1 MSAEDDQMQVVHH
14 AITGVTEI
22 VSSAG
27 STDGTG
33 TTGTAIYQQVDD
45 TDRPVAVTQAAP
57 GQPMEVVQII
67 PVSTEGSMGQMT
79 VSGAVAQMI
88 ALNGG
93 DGSQGQLY
101 HVIPVSQSAV
111 GQAQAPHMIT
121 VNQSAA
127 SQENTHEHTDPQDP
141 TQSVEIIHDLTQAT
155 ATLERLPDPQDP
167 TQSVEIIHDLT
178 QGTAT
183 LERLPDPQDP
193 TQSVEIIHDLTQ
205 ATATLERLPD
215 PQDPTQ
221 SVEIIHDL
229 TQATATLERLPGEG
243 MATVSLEKLDP
254 TQSVEIIHDLTQA
267 TATLERLPDPQD
279 PTQSVEI
286 IHDLTQATAT
296 LERLPG
302 EGMATVSL
310 EKLAS
315 DDVATITLV
324 SPPPQQTLP
333 DGCPPWAA
341 RLRGVEKIGDSFRG
355 WVENDVELDLLLT
368 YHKQQTQSFW
378 GTRQSP
384 TPGKPSTRLM
394 WKSQYVPFDGIPFVN
409 IGSRAIVQECQFGPR
424 RKGIVAKKIAEQERS
439 GKQGFKATC
448 PARIYIKKVR
458 KFPQFRV
465 HLSQDMDRKALRQ
478 AQERAFRSL
487 KESGLEHGGE
497 ERQYVQL
504 PTPEAHQFHD
514 VCYSTNYHG
523 DRHLV
528 QYVQLPTPEA
538 HQFHDICYSTSYH
551 DSTSSC
557 LRPRL
562 TRMSATAPVTMV
574 TEFWS
579 RQYVQLPTPEAHQFH
594 DEVQDHVLAD
604 FSVCNMEAASR
615 LHPRVSAKIRELVAA
630 GMSEVYQV
638 RKAVREFVE
647 KELFELKFVEK
658 ELFKMK
664 FVEKELFGGSDS
676 VPERHNLSY
685 FPTVNDIQNHVHL
698 AQMAIERGE
707 LAVTAVTTTE
717 VSAPDNS
724 LEHAA
729 QELQSQLWP
738 TACHPAGCGEGDG
751 PHTQTV
757 TVTLTTNHGREHV
770 VSQVETTMSDGTTLV
785 SDSLTP
791 ETAQLL
797 SALNPKIFQTQSED
811 EMGRKES
818 ETGASVHMEAAKGY
832 DEELGQ
838 SQILI
843 QDKISGQFCTNQT
856 AHTIPLTVTNEDVGQ
871 ALPSHFLTNSGTV
884 TTEAANLLQ
893 TEESM
898 PNMENQQQTNAQ
910 ENP

>member
-1 MSAEDDQMQVVHH
+1 MSSEEEQMQVVHH

-22 VSSAG
+22 VSAAG
-27 STDGTG
+27 STDGSVATG
-33 TTGTAIYQQVDD
+33 TIYQQDD
-45 TDRPVAVTQAAP
+45 TDRPVTVSQSSTS
-57 GQPMEVVQII
+57 QPMEVVQII

-88 ALNGG
+88 ALNGS

-121 VNQSAA
+121 VSQSND
-127 SQENTHEHTDPQDP
+127 SQENTHEHTDPNDHP
-141 TQSVEIIHDLTQAT
+141 QSEIIHDLTQAT
-155 ATLERLPDPQDP
+155 TTLERLP
-167 TQSVEIIHDLT
+167 
-178 QGTAT
+178 
-183 LERLPDPQDP
+183 PDG
-193 TQSVEIIHDLTQ
+193 I
-205 ATATLERLPD
+205 AA
-215 PQDPTQ
+215 
-221 SVEIIHDL
+221 
-229 TQATATLERLPGEG
+229 
-243 MATVSLEKLDP
+243 VSLEKL
-254 TQSVEIIHDLTQA
+254 S
-267 TATLERLPDPQD
+267 
-279 PTQSVEI
+279 
-286 IHDLTQATAT
+286 
-296 LERLPG
+296 
-302 EGMATVSL
+302 
-310 EKLAS
+310 S
-315 DDVATITLV
+315 DDVATITLM
-324 SPPPQQTLP
+324 SPPPQQDLP

-424 RKGIVAKKIAEQERS
+424 RKGIVAKKIGEQERN

-458 KFPQFRV
+458 KFPQFKVQLR
-465 HLSQDMDRKALRQ
+465 HGMDRKALRQ

-514 VCYSTNYHG
+514 
-523 DRHLV
+523 
-528 QYVQLPTPEA
+528 E
-538 HQFHDICYSTSYH
+538 I
-551 DSTSSC
+551 
-557 LRPRL
+557 
-562 TRMSATAPVTMV
+562 
-574 TEFWS
+574 
-579 RQYVQLPTPEAHQFH
+579 
-594 DEVQDHVLAD
+594 QDHVLAD
-604 FSVCNMEAASR
+604 FSVCNMEASSR
-615 LHPRVSAKIRELVAA
+615 LHPRVSSKIRELVAS
-630 GMSEVYQV
+630 GMNEVYQV
-638 RKAVREFVE
+638 RKAVR
-647 KELFELKFVEK
+647 
-658 ELFKMK
+658 K
-664 FVEKELFGGSDS
+664 FVEKELFGGSDM

-707 LAVTAVTTTE
+707 LAVTT
-717 VSAPDNS
+717 VSAPDTS
-724 LEHAA
+724 LETAAA
-729 QELQSQLWP
+729 QHLQSQLWP
-738 TACHPAGCGEGDG
+738 VGCQPPGCGEGDADG

-811 EMGRKES
+811 EMARKES
-818 ETGASVHMEAAKGY
+818 ETTTQVNVDGAKGY
-832 DEELGQ
+832 DQQIGQ
-838 SQILI
+838 SQLLI
-843 QDKISGQFCTNQT
+843 QDKISEQFCTNQT
-856 AHTIPLTVTNEDVGQ
+856 THTIPLTVTNEHVEQ
-871 ALPSHFLTNSGTV
+871 TLPSQFLTNSSTV
-884 TTEAANLLQ
+884 ATATTNLLP
-893 TEESM
+893 TEETMTNISDL
-898 PNMENQQQTNAQ
+898 EDTVKVETQEQTSEQ
-910 ENP
+910 ENPQPEEGKLL

>member
-27 STDGTG
+27 PTDGSG
-33 TTGTAIYQQVDD
+33 TTGTAIYQQDD

-121 VNQSAA
+121 VSQSAD
-127 SQENTHEHTDPQDP
+127 SQENTHEHT
-141 TQSVEIIHDLTQAT
+141 
-155 ATLERLPDPQDP
+155 
-167 TQSVEIIHDLT
+167 
-178 QGTAT
+178 
-183 LERLPDPQDP
+183 
-193 TQSVEIIHDLTQ
+193 
-205 ATATLERLPD
+205 
-215 PQDPTQ
+215 
-221 SVEIIHDL
+221 
-229 TQATATLERLPGEG
+229 
-243 MATVSLEKLDP
+243 
-254 TQSVEIIHDLTQA
+254 
-267 TATLERLPDPQD
+267 DPQD

-514 VCYSTNYHG
+514 
-523 DRHLV
+523 
-528 QYVQLPTPEA
+528 
-538 HQFHDICYSTSYH
+538 
-551 DSTSSC
+551 
-557 LRPRL
+557 
-562 TRMSATAPVTMV
+562 
-574 TEFWS
+574 
-579 RQYVQLPTPEAHQFH
+579 
-594 DEVQDHVLAD
+594 EVQDHVLAD

-638 RKAVREFVE
+638 RKAVR
-647 KELFELKFVEK
+647 
-658 ELFKMK
+658 K

-717 VSAPDNS
+717 VAPDNS
-724 LEHAA
+724 LENAA

-811 EMGRKES
+811 EMTRKES
-818 ETGASVHMEAAKGY
+818 ETGAVHMEAAKGY

-871 ALPSHFLTNSGTV
+871 TLPSHFLTNSGTV

-893 TEESM
+893 TGESM

>member
-22 VSSAG
+22 VSSG

-33 TTGTAIYQQVDD
+33 TTGTAIYQQDD

-121 VNQSAA
+121 VSQSAD
-127 SQENTHEHTDPQDP
+127 SQENTHEHT
-141 TQSVEIIHDLTQAT
+141 
-155 ATLERLPDPQDP
+155 
-167 TQSVEIIHDLT
+167 
-178 QGTAT
+178 
-183 LERLPDPQDP
+183 
-193 TQSVEIIHDLTQ
+193 
-205 ATATLERLPD
+205 
-215 PQDPTQ
+215 
-221 SVEIIHDL
+221 
-229 TQATATLERLPGEG
+229 
-243 MATVSLEKLDP
+243 
-254 TQSVEIIHDLTQA
+254 
-267 TATLERLPDPQD
+267 DPQD

-504 PTPEAHQFHD
+504 PTPKAHQFHD
-514 VCYSTNYHG
+514 E
-523 DRHLV
+523 V
-528 QYVQLPTPEA
+528 QDV
-538 HQFHDICYSTSYH
+538 CYSTSYH
-551 DSTSSC
+551 GD
-557 LRPRL
+557 RL
-562 TRMSATAPVTMV
+562 LV
-574 TEFWS
+574 
-579 RQYVQLPTPEAHQFH
+579 QYVQLPTPEAHQFH

-638 RKAVREFVE
+638 RKAVRKFVE
-647 KELFELKFVEK
+647 KELFEL
-658 ELFKMK
+658 K

-717 VSAPDNS
+717 VAPDNS
-724 LEHAA
+724 LENAA

-811 EMGRKES
+811 EMSRKES
-818 ETGASVHMEAAKGY
+818 ETRASVNMEAAKGY

-871 ALPSHFLTNSGTV
+871 TLPSHFLTNSGTV

-893 TEESM
+893 TGESM

>member
-22 VSSAG
+22 VSSG
-27 STDGTG
+27 STDDTG
-33 TTGTAIYQQVDD
+33 TTGTAIYQQDD

-121 VNQSAA
+121 VSQSAD
-127 SQENTHEHTDPQDP
+127 SQENTHEHT
-141 TQSVEIIHDLTQAT
+141 
-155 ATLERLPDPQDP
+155 
-167 TQSVEIIHDLT
+167 
-178 QGTAT
+178 
-183 LERLPDPQDP
+183 
-193 TQSVEIIHDLTQ
+193 
-205 ATATLERLPD
+205 
-215 PQDPTQ
+215 
-221 SVEIIHDL
+221 
-229 TQATATLERLPGEG
+229 
-243 MATVSLEKLDP
+243 
-254 TQSVEIIHDLTQA
+254 
-267 TATLERLPDPQD
+267 DPQD

-514 VCYSTNYHG
+514 
-523 DRHLV
+523 
-528 QYVQLPTPEA
+528 
-538 HQFHDICYSTSYH
+538 
-551 DSTSSC
+551 
-557 LRPRL
+557 
-562 TRMSATAPVTMV
+562 
-574 TEFWS
+574 
-579 RQYVQLPTPEAHQFH
+579 
-594 DEVQDHVLAD
+594 EVQDHVLAD

-638 RKAVREFVE
+638 RKAVR
-647 KELFELKFVEK
+647 
-658 ELFKMK
+658 K

-707 LAVTAVTTTE
+707 LAVTAVTTAE
-717 VSAPDNS
+717 VAPDNS
-724 LEHAA
+724 LENAA
-729 QELQSQLWP
+729 HELQSQLWP

-811 EMGRKES
+811 EMSRKES
-818 ETGASVHMEAAKGY
+818 ETGASVNMEAAKGY

-871 ALPSHFLTNSGTV
+871 ALPAHFLTNSRTV
-884 TTEAANLLQ
+884 NTEAANLLQ
-893 TEESM
+893 TGESM

-910 ENP
+910 ESP